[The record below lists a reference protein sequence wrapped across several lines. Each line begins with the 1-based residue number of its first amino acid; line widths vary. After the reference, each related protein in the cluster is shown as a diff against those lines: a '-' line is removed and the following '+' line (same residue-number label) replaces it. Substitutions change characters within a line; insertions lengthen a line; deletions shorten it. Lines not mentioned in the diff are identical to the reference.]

1 MKVLW
6 PKLNQKL
13 RLTLVFA
20 LLLLVIF
27 SYWRW
32 QQSVNADKAKSHYT
46 TLDARVVWT
55 NDVFRIIN
63 LDSRT
68 WLNCQFLLN
77 RSDNQPGY
85 IFFRD
90 RVQPREVL
98 QIAHKLFT
106 DPAGQPYIYKKDQPT
121 SFSIRCEDVDN
132 TVGLFSGRYSQ

>member
-1 MKVLW
+1 MKALW
-6 PKLNQKL
+6 SNPNRKL
-13 RLTLVFA
+13 RLALITI
-20 LLLLVIF
+20 LLLLVGF
-27 SYWRW
+27 GYWQW
-32 QQSVNADKAKSHYT
+32 QKAVYADQAQSRYT

-63 LDSRT
+63 LDTRT

-106 DPAGQPYIYKKDQPT
+106 DPAGQSYVYKNNSPT

>member
-1 MKVLW
+1 MKAAFSYSRR
-6 PKLNQKL
+6 KL
-13 RLTLVFA
+13 FI
-20 LLLLVIF
+20 LLVIAALF
-27 SYWRW
+27 FASWGYWKW
-32 QQSVNADKAKSHYT
+32 QQTLRADQVKSQYT

-55 NDVFRIIN
+55 SDVFRIIN

-98 QIAHKLFT
+98 QIAHKLFI
-106 DPAGQPYIYKKDQPT
+106 DPAGQPYVYKKDQPN
-121 SFSIRCEDVDN
+121 SFSIRCEDVN
-132 TVGLFSGRYSQ
+132 NEVGLFSGRYSQ